1 MSDYGTHT
9 GEEVRTGTRADV
21 REPHMYKVLLLNDD
35 YTTMEFV
42 VSILMNVFHK
52 SHQEATHIML
62 NVHRRGS
69 GLCGVYTRDVAETKV
84 ERVHSLAR
92 ENGYPLRCTME
103 D

>member
-9 GEEVRTGTRADV
+9 GEEVETGIREDV
-21 REPHMYKVLLLNDD
+21 REPRMYKVLLLNDD

-42 VSILMNVFHK
+42 VAVLINVFHK
-52 SHQEATHIML
+52 SQEAATHIML